1 MTVDLAVSPGGRPAD
16 ASPIGTPGGRKNWVD
31 QAGGLPRYIRMIAHA
46 LIRKGMTPQHAIAT
60 AVNRVRK
67 LAAGST
73 NPKVKAAAMAA
84 VAEWEAKKAKSHVS
98 LAYADD
104 PDALWVDLATLEDA
118 DAMLLLDLAPG
129 NYRPPYDWKHGYI
142 PITPAAALSKAKGNK
157 KRASKL
163 LRGGGKPSPRMAK
176 QLEGA
181 RKSAPSAVAKAQDD
195 VNRGRGVPGELAA
208 AKKTAAGTS
217 QTPGDTSEQQAVQRA
232 KARGLGVGARVQTDV
247 GPGTVKGN
255 SSRGTTIEL
264 DEGDTINVATGT
276 HGHDRLKPLSPAK
289 KTAAPKPDK
298 SSADPRLEQAHNV
311 ASDSLHRGGRP
322 TQAER
327 SQTSAR
333 VKAEV
338 DKARAAGKP
347 LAIVKHQDRVVGV
360 NTKTGVVTPYGRPES
375 VAPGDRE
382 RAGGIVD
389 ITGKTERPA
398 VSSTGG
404 SVSAP
409 KGASKSA
416 STGDG
421 SPRLS
426 GDTVRRMSDDQLDGA
441 LSRLMAAGGKDS
453 HALSLIEKEMDRRDK
468 AKAGGSPKGDTPGA
482 GDTGLDDLTFKADRQ
497 SHRFTDDVV
506 RRMSQDQL
514 ERSLGTLLSAGY
526 DNDAPAVAEAHCR
539 ARG

>member
-1 MTVDLAVSPGGRPAD
+1 
-16 ASPIGTPGGRKNWVD
+16 
-31 QAGGLPRYIRMIAHA
+31 
-46 LIRKGMTPQHAIAT
+46 
-60 AVNRVRK
+60 
-67 LAAGST
+67 
-73 NPKVKAAAMAA
+73 VKAAAAAA
-84 VAEWEAKKAKSHVS
+84 VAEWEAKKAKAHLS
-98 LAYADD
+98 LAYGDD
-104 PDALWVDLATLEDA
+104 PDAIVVDLAGLEDA

-163 LRGGGKPSPRMAK
+163 LRGGGRPPKVAGTRKPSPNRNPAEIRDTGSAERRSAEWDAGQK
-176 QLEGA
+176 QRLE
-181 RKSAPSAVAKAQDD
+181 RIRSKRVAKAQDD

-298 SSADPRLEQAHNV
+298 SP
-311 ASDSLHRGGRP
+311 
-322 TQAER
+322 
-327 SQTSAR
+327 
-333 VKAEV
+333 
-338 DKARAAGKP
+338 
-347 LAIVKHQDRVVGV
+347 
-360 NTKTGVVTPYGRPES
+360 
-375 VAPGDRE
+375 
-382 RAGGIVD
+382 
-389 ITGKTERPA
+389 
-398 VSSTGG
+398 VSSGGG

-409 KGASKSA
+409 KGASPSA
-416 STGDG
+416 GDG

-526 DNDAPAVAEAHCR
+526 DNDAPAVAKLTAALEAKDPEAAKMYRKGADRTAQDAKAALRFAHGTREQQKADYHAYVEHLAHQAEASDMVGAHALSR
-539 ARG
+539 ASRNTTVRLPDLWSMTPAQIRKHASPELLEWFSKPGNEPLPFDAWRAAHLGATDRRAVDSLRRRREQWLSEYG

>member
-276 HGHDRLKPLSPAK
+276 HGA
-289 KTAAPKPDK
+289 
-298 SSADPRLEQAHNV
+298 
-311 ASDSLHRGGRP
+311 
-322 TQAER
+322 
-327 SQTSAR
+327 
-333 VKAEV
+333 
-338 DKARAAGKP
+338 
-347 LAIVKHQDRVVGV
+347 
-360 NTKTGVVTPYGRPES
+360 
-375 VAPGDRE
+375 
-382 RAGGIVD
+382 
-389 ITGKTERPA
+389 
-398 VSSTGG
+398 
-404 SVSAP
+404 
-409 KGASKSA
+409 
-416 STGDG
+416 
-421 SPRLS
+421 
-426 GDTVRRMSDDQLDGA
+426 
-441 LSRLMAAGGKDS
+441 
-453 HALSLIEKEMDRRDK
+453 
-468 AKAGGSPKGDTPGA
+468 
-482 GDTGLDDLTFKADRQ
+482 
-497 SHRFTDDVV
+497 
-506 RRMSQDQL
+506 
-514 ERSLGTLLSAGY
+514 
-526 DNDAPAVAEAHCR
+526 
-539 ARG
+539 